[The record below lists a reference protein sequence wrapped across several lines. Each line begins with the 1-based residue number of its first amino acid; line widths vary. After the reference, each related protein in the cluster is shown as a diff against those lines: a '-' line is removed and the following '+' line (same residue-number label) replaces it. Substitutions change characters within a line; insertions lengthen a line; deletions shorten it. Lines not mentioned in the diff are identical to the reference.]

1 MANEASYY
9 GEGEVIRETAAAA
22 VTAGQVE
29 LKAGQPSFANNDYA
43 ASDIANY
50 GIGKEV
56 EGTFTAVAVA
66 ANAGDPVWFDASAN
80 TFTISPVSA
89 AGDFMAGTLTRSM
102 AASATT
108 GYVKLGGVNNA
119 VPAHLWQGKAFEV
132 ITADKTLDAQD
143 VGKIMCMNSDAKT
156 VTLPATVAGL
166 EFIICNIA
174 GDGGALLSVSPNA
187 NDKLM
192 GADVAGVDNKDYQ
205 NTKATQDRWDYI
217 KIVGDGADGY
227 WVTEVKGTWAQEA

>member
-1 MANEASYY
+1 MATEAAYF

-43 ASDIANY
+43 AADIANY

-56 EGTFTAVAVA
+56 AGTFTAVAVA
-66 ANAGDPVWFDASAN
+66 ANAGDPVWWDASAN

-89 AGDFMAGTLTRSM
+89 AGDFMAGTLTRAM

-119 VPAHLWQGKAFEV
+119 IPAHLWEGKAFEV
-132 ITADKTLDAQD
+132 LTDDKTLDAQD
-143 VGKIMCMNSDAKT
+143 VGKVMCMDADAKT
-156 VTLPATVAGL
+156 FTVPATVAGL
-166 EFIICNIA
+166 EFILCNIA
-174 GDGGALLSVSPNA
+174 ADGTALLSVSPNA
-187 NDKLM
+187 SDKLM
-192 GADVAGVDNKDYQ
+192 GADVAGVDDKDYQ
-205 NTKATQDRWDYI
+205 NIKATQNRWDWMR
-217 KIVGDGADGY
+217 IVGDGADGFF
-227 WVTEVKGTWAQEA
+227 VTDTNGTWAQEQ